1 MKWTLKEL
9 NETDTKVS
17 QIVCLSKE
25 DPVLDKTME

>member
-9 NETDTKVS
+9 NETVS
-17 QIVCLSKE
+17 QIVCLSNE